1 MIEIKITENEAG
13 KIIKDYLRHDLGYS
27 NGLIKKLKFR
37 EDGITVN
44 GEHRNVLYVL
54 CVGDILRLCE
64 EDREEDTCPYMI
76 PVDLPL
82 GIIYEDND
90 IVVVNKPP
98 FMPAHPSYKH
108 REDTVANALAAR
120 YSGEPYVFRPV
131 NRLDRDTSGLMIVA
145 RNRLAAIKMAES
157 MMDGKIQKTY
167 IAVLSKAPEKDEG
180 RIVTYMR
187 RKEASIIERCVCDE
201 TDEGAK
207 IAITDY
213 KVVRKCDNGLAVC
226 EVRPVTGRTH
236 QIRVHFS
243 YIGCP
248 LCGDEMYGGTTEL
261 INRQALHANKLE
273 FTHPN
278 GKAMTLEAP
287 LPDDINTLIY

>member
-1 MIEIKITENEAG
+1 MIEIKITEKEAG
-13 KIIKDYLRHDLGYS
+13 KIIKDYLRRDLGYS

-44 GEHRNVLYVL
+44 GEHRNVLYTL
-54 CVGDILRLCE
+54 TEGDVLRLAE

-76 PVDLPL
+76 PVELPL
-82 GIIYEDND
+82 GIIYEDED

-98 FMPAHPSYKH
+98 FMPAHPSFKH

-120 YSGEPYVFRPV
+120 YAGEPYVFRPV

-145 RNRLAAIKMAES
+145 RNRLAAIRMAEN
-157 MMDGKIQKTY
+157 MTDGRIRKTY
-167 IAVLSKAPEKDEG
+167 IAVLEKAPEEDEG
-180 RIVTYMR
+180 RITTYMR

-201 TDEGAK
+201 GDEGAK
-207 IAITDY
+207 IAVTDY
-213 KVVRKCDNGLAVC
+213 KVVKKCENGLTVC
-226 EVRPVTGRTH
+226 EVSPVTGRTH

-243 YIGCP
+243 HIGCP
-248 LCGDEMYGGTTEL
+248 LAGDDMYGGSTEL
-261 INRQALHANKLE
+261 INRQALHAFKLS

-278 GKAMTLEAP
+278 GREMTLAAP
-287 LPDDINTLIY
+287 LPEDIENIID